1 MPGKLY
7 IIANAT
13 GGTVNFANTES
24 PGLSPEGDGLAIGAN
39 TVVYS
44 GGKDGDYCLI
54 PTCEDSGDFDAHH
67 MSLVSADG
75 SGAVNICFWKDNSQG
90 NVVYYSTPS
99 NGNPPAFTPNQ
110 TMPGGGVTTY
120 DQAAILIH
128 EIGGAVS
135 IQMSN
140 VTD

>member
-13 GGTVNFANTES
+13 GGTVNFANPES
-24 PGLSPEGDGLAIGAN
+24 PGLSTKGDGLVIPAN
-39 TVVYS
+39 TVMYS
-44 GGKDGDYCLI
+44 GGKGGDYCLI
-54 PTCEDSGDFDAHH
+54 PTCEDSGDFAAHH

-75 SGAVNICFWKDNSQG
+75 TVNICFWKDNSQD

-99 NGNPPAFTPNQ
+99 NGNAPAFTPNQ
-110 TMPGGGVTTY
+110 TMPGGNAAY
-120 DQAAILIH
+120 DQAAILIN
-128 EIGGAVS
+128 EIGGAVI

-140 VTD
+140 VTGHN